1 MIVEEK
7 LADDSVIKIWRFKEI
22 VPWLHEEIGEIL
34 WIGSYAPWLND
45 GIYVVTNISVEIL
58 MYIQILILIKAALLL
73 EGCQHSSLINKRN
86 KQTKQDRY
94 LYETNKKSGNY
105 GK

>member
-1 MIVEEK
+1 
-7 LADDSVIKIWRFKEI
+7 
-22 VPWLHEEIGEIL
+22 
-34 WIGSYAPWLND
+34 
-45 GIYVVTNISVEIL
+45 

-73 EGCQHSSLINKRN
+73 EGCQHSSLINRRN